1 MSLTNKTAVVTGAS
15 KGLGRAIAK
24 RLAQEGCN
32 LALVARS
39 AEALSQLADELAT
52 PLTTGSGIK
61 AQGFACDLSCTESLF
76 KCVDQIKGTF
86 GSVDILINNAGTG
99 FYKPFIDHSPAEHDA
114 IIDVNIK
121 AAIHLTYALLPQ
133 MLEKQQGQIINIAS
147 DLSTR
152 PLANMAVYA
161 ASKFALRGFSL
172 SLLKEVKNQGIKV
185 SLLNPGI
192 IDTCF
197 NNNTPGNQPAQ
208 QALQPDALAET
219 VLQLLTQPQFQ
230 LIDEL
235 TVHPQ
240 LQDF

>member
-1 MSLTNKTAVVTGAS
+1 MSLTNKAAVVTGAS

-39 AEALSQLADELAT
+39 AEALAQLANELIT
-52 PLTTGSGIK
+52 EHGIK
-61 AQGFACDLSCTESLF
+61 AHAFAVDLSCTEATLQ
-76 KCVDQIKGTF
+76 CAEQIQATF
-86 GSVDILINNAGTG
+86 GAVDILINNAGSG
-99 FYKPFIDHSPAEHDA
+99 YYKPFMEHTPAEHDA

-121 AAIHLTYALLPQ
+121 AAIHLSYALLPS
-133 MLEKQQGQIINIAS
+133 MLERRQGHIINIAS

-152 PLANMAVYA
+152 PLGNMAVYA

-172 SLLKEVKNQGIKV
+172 SLLQEVQKHGIKV

-197 NNNTPGNQPAQ
+197 NNNTPGNQSAQ

-219 VLQLLTQPQFQ
+219 VFQMLTQPQFQ

-235 TVHPQ
+235 TVHAQPSPNN
-240 LQDF
+240 QD